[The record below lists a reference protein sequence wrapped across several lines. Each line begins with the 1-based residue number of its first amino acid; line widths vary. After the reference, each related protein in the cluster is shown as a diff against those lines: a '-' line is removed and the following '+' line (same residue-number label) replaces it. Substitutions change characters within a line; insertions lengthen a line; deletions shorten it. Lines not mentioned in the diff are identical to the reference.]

1 MRWANAV
8 GAALAAYIVAEHSL
22 LLFEFTSTVIGGD
35 NVKTSQT
42 NLFVCLFL

>member
-1 MRWANAV
+1 
-8 GAALAAYIVAEHSL
+8 LAAYIVAEHSL